1 MNLNRAPDVLAMA
14 DALRL
19 PASAQPVDQIL
30 AFCDEKIRGWL
41 RGRRNLPT
49 MAELEA
55 IVCEKLHLV
64 IEEFHSDEEL
74 KAIIRKYIGMGE
86 GAFAALAIDFD
97 DKTFATLMER
107 QNVNRHS
114 RDRYVAIVDCRGAKG
129 KRRFFTRWHEI
140 AHLLTM
146 YRQLELPLHRSRG
159 DNTAMERLMDKIAGE
174 IGFYE
179 PILRPVLNSEIVS
192 NGGLTFDG
200 IENVRQGF
208 CPDASFQATLKACVS
223 RVNVPV
229 IYVEAALALKKAE
242 RDLLASDQTDFLP
255 RQMPAAKL
263 RAVVVMPNQKA
274 RGLMEI
280 HRNMEVPP
288 TSIIYRTFLG
298 DQALGDAFEL
308 LGPESLGGWKHSDGS
323 SLADLRVLVHAR
335 RFPGGVYAM
344 VRPVDGGMRPGM
356 THDS

>member
-1 MNLNRAPDVLAMA
+1 MNLNRDPEVLAMA
-14 DALRL
+14 DALHL
-19 PASAQPVDQIL
+19 PSSERPVEQIL
-30 AFCDEKIRGWL
+30 ALCEEKIRGWL

-64 IEEFHSDEEL
+64 IEEFHTDEEL
-74 KAIIRKYIGMGE
+74 KAIIRKYISIGE
-86 GAFAALAIDFD
+86 VAFAALSVDFD

-107 QNVNRHS
+107 SNATRHS
-114 RDRYVAIVDCRGAKG
+114 HDRYVAVVDCRGAKA

-140 AHLLTM
+140 AHLLTL

-159 DNTAMERLMDKIAGE
+159 ANNSMERLMDKIAGE

-179 PILRPVLNSEIVS
+179 PILRPVLNGEIVR

-200 IENVRQGF
+200 IENVRQNF

-229 IYVEAALALKKAE
+229 IYVEAALALKKGE
-242 RDLLASDQTDFLP
+242 RDFLENKQTEFLP
-255 RQMPAAKL
+255 RELPTEKL
-263 RAVVVMPNQKA
+263 RAVVVVPNQAA
-274 RGLMEI
+274 RGLMGI
-280 HRNMEVPP
+280 HRNMEVPQ
-288 TSIIYRTFLG
+288 TSIIYRTFFG
-298 DQALGDAFEL
+298 DKILGDAFEL
-308 LGPESLGGWKHSDGS
+308 MGPEMLGDWKHSDGS
-323 SLADLRVLVHAR
+323 SLSNFKILVHAR

-344 VRPVDGGMRPGM
+344 VRPMIEGVDCNQ
-356 THDS
+356 